1 MINPLPE
8 IMALN
13 SAINTT
19 EEAGANASVLWREME
34 AVVDKATDELLAL
47 MNVNHGDLALMEEL
61 GKTFD
66 AVRIMAA

>member
-1 MINPLPE
+1 MTNPLPK

-13 SAINTT
+13 SAINIT
-19 EEAGANASVLWREME
+19 EESGANASALWREME

-47 MNVNHGDLALMEEL
+47 MNASHGDLALMEEL